1 MKHPHCNR
9 SLSAHLFWCRGFAPL
24 FFIVSVALFVV
35 AVGSGAYF
43 MFQSVDTPADSGE
56 VITVSDV
63 PVGTTGAEVV
73 AVSAQAPITATPT
86 IAKTNPVP
94 PMVAPV
100 TSVAPVA
107 APAKPAPVKPF
118 DCGVGMSAEV
128 CVFEHIANCTA
139 ARGIITDEVA
149 GVRVEHTVDGLINGK
164 CTYRSTIASAPA
176 EYAILE
182 GLDVRCSL
190 PKDQLLQVLQASTDD
205 ELLRLCTGSY
215 VEIVRQARGMDP
227 IAQ

>member
-24 FFIVSVALFVV
+24 FFIISVALFVV

-43 MFQSVDTPADSGE
+43 LSQSVEAPADNGE
-56 VITVSDV
+56 VVVASDV
-63 PVGTTGAEVV
+63 PVVATGTEVV
-73 AVSAQAPITATPT
+73 VVPAQAPVVATPPV
-86 IAKTNPVP
+86 AKASPVVP
-94 PMVAPV
+94 KVTPTAPV
-100 TSVAPVA
+100 VIP
-107 APAKPAPVKPF
+107 PKPAPVKPF
-118 DCGVGMSAEV
+118 DCGVGASTEA
-128 CVFEHIANCTA
+128 CIFEHISNCTA
-139 ARGIITDEVA
+139 ATGVIIDEGT
-149 GVRVEHTVDGLINGK
+149 GVRVEHVVDGLTNGT
-164 CTYRSTIASAPA
+164 CNYRSTIASAPA

-190 PKDQLLQVLQASTDD
+190 PKDQLLRILQASTDD
-205 ELLRLCTGSY
+205 ELLHSCTGSY